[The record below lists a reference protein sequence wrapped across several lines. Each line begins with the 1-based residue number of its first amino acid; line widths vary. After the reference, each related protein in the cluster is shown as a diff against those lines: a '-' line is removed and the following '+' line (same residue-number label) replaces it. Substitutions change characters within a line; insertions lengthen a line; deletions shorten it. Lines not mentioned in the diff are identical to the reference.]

1 MPGVPFARVRLC
13 KMEGSI
19 MNPERQRTR
28 EGVLFLVLFALTI
41 PAANWLIGHVGTTCV
56 PQGPC
61 LVPVAPGLMAPSG
74 VTMVGIALVLR
85 DLVQRRLGTAI
96 SALAVLVGSGLSALY
111 APATLVL
118 ASASAFLLSELADLA
133 VYTPLAR
140 RRLVAAVIASSCAG
154 LVVDSIVF
162 LWLAFGSLDFLA
174 GQVVGKAWMVLLSI
188 PLVAW
193 LRRRD
198 ERLGIMPA

>member
-1 MPGVPFARVRLC
+1 
-13 KMEGSI
+13 MEGGI
-19 MNPERQRTR
+19 MIVAPEQQRSR
-28 EGVLFLVLFALTI
+28 EGVVFLILFALTI
-41 PAANWLIGHVGTTCV
+41 PLANWLIGHVGTSCV
-56 PQGPC
+56 GPQGPC

-74 VTMVGIALVLR
+74 VMMAGIALVLR

-96 SALAVLVGSGLSALY
+96 SVLAIVFGSGLSALL
-111 APATLVL
+111 APASLVV
-118 ASASAFLLSELADLA
+118 ASATAFLLSEFADLA

-140 RRLVAAVIASSCAG
+140 RRLVAAVIASSSVG
-154 LVVDSIVF
+154 LVVDSVAF

-188 PLVAW
+188 PFVAW

-198 ERLGIMPA
+198 QRLGIKPA

>member
-1 MPGVPFARVRLC
+1 
-13 KMEGSI
+13 MEGSI

-111 APATLVL
+111 APASLVV
-118 ASASAFLLSELADLA
+118 ASAIAFLLSELADLA

-154 LVVDSIVF
+154 VVVDSIVF
-162 LWLAFGSLDFLA
+162 LWLAFGSLDFLT